1 MICLHTTEIIFFS
14 NFSSILLIFLNEDFC
29 IFFLKKKFA
38 KNYESV
44 NY

>member
-29 IFFLKKKFA
+29 IFKKKKFA

>member
-1 MICLHTTEIIFFS
+1 MICLHTTEIFFFS

-29 IFFLKKKFA
+29 IFFFLKFA